1 MSRSAAAIS
10 RHHGVRRSVAA
21 PAAPRR
27 VSGPLHPQRAPR
39 ARVDTRDLRPEY
51 QRGRSVGTRPPLR
64 IAAEGGLSLAS
75 AVAGVALDVS
85 SSKLMDR
92 LVRSRG
98 WIVIVAFGLIGIVAM
113 QVSML
118 RLNAGIGRAVET
130 VSSLERS
137 NASLRAET
145 SRLSS
150 GDRIQSLAGAR
161 GYVMPAPADVTFL
174 KAGDLRSD
182 GNRAAQRM
190 HAPDPSIAGPAG
202 SAVVPDAL
210 AGMTGPAVPV
220 AQTAPAAAGAPVTGA
235 PAATTVPNT
244 TAPVTAAPAT
254 VAPGAT
260 APVDTASGATATGHA
275 APGAPA
281 TGATAPGATALS
293 ANGATA
299 TPPPSDAAPQSARTT
314 PPPP

>member
-1 MSRSAAAIS
+1 
-10 RHHGVRRSVAA
+10 
-21 PAAPRR
+21 
-27 VSGPLHPQRAPR
+27 
-39 ARVDTRDLRPEY
+39 VDTRDLMPVY
-51 QRGRSVGTRPPLR
+51 PRGRSLVTRPPLR

-130 VSSLERS
+130 MSSLERS
-137 NASLRAET
+137 NASLRAEM

-150 GDRIQSLAGAR
+150 GERIQSLAGAR

-182 GNRAAQRM
+182 GFRAAKIM
-190 HAPDPSIAGPAG
+190 HAPDSSIAGSAG
-202 SAVVPDAL
+202 STVVADAL
-210 AGMTGPAVPV
+210 AGTTGPAVQT
-220 AQTAPAAAGAPVTGA
+220 AQTVSGAAGAPMS
-235 PAATTVPNT
+235 ATATATATPHT

-254 VAPGAT
+254 IAPGAAAPRAT
-260 APVDTASGATATGHA
+260 APS
-275 APGAPA
+275 
-281 TGATAPGATALS
+281 ATAPGATATS
-293 ANGATA
+293 ATAPGPTAPAGTAPAGTAPAGTAPAGTAPAGTAPGGTAAVANGVAATPSPGNVTPRSAQA
-299 TPPPSDAAPQSARTT
+299 TPPSP
-314 PPPP
+314 

>member
-1 MSRSAAAIS
+1 MSRSAAAIP

-21 PAAPRR
+21 LAAPRR

-51 QRGRSVGTRPPLR
+51 PRGRSVGTRPPLR

-210 AGMTGPAVPV
+210 AGMTGPAVPA
-220 AQTAPAAAGAPVTGA
+220 AQTAPAAAGAPVTGV
-235 PAATTVPNT
+235 PAANT

-260 APVDTASGATATGHA
+260 APVDTAAGAT
-275 APGAPA
+275 A

-299 TPPPSDAAPQSARTT
+299 TQPPSDAAPQSARTT